1 MLVEHEKN
9 SLITGESMRVRHMNP
24 IAEDAMSEANFSDD
38 SAATTAV
45 FRHLGS
51 MIISH

>member
-9 SLITGESMRVRHMNP
+9 SLITGESMRHMNP

-38 SAATTAV
+38 SAAATAV